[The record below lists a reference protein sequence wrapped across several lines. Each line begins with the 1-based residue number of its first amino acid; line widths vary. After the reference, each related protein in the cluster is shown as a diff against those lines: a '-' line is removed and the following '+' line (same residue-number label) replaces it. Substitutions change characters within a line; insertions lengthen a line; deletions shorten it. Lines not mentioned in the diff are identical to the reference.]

1 MLEGFAGGGPRAWT
15 REVYDP
21 GVDRHEWEGEMASLE
36 DELREDP
43 TSALP
48 DLDLLIERMLEESGY
63 DLMDPVVRDGDE
75 REIVAEFLAAREIK
89 DAYER
94 GSDELSAGD
103 IGAAI
108 GGYRAIFDYLVSTR
122 AAADAEA

>member
-1 MLEGFAGGGPRAWT
+1 M
-15 REVYDP
+15 YDP
-21 GVDRHEWEGEMASLE
+21 GVDRHEWETEMASLD
-36 DELREDP
+36 DELRDDP

-48 DLDLLIERMLEESGY
+48 DLDELVARMLNASGY
-63 DLMDPVVRDGDE
+63 DLTDPVVREGDE

-103 IGAAI
+103 IAAAI
-108 GGYRAIFDYLVSTR
+108 NGYRAIFDYIVSTR
-122 AAADAEA
+122 AAADVEA

>member
-1 MLEGFAGGGPRAWT
+1 M
-15 REVYDP
+15 YDP
-21 GVDRHEWEGEMASLE
+21 GVDRHEWEGEMASLDE
-36 DELREDP
+36 ELRDDP

-48 DLDLLIERMLEESGY
+48 DLDALVERMLEDSGY
-63 DLMDPVVRDGDE
+63 DLSDPVVREGDE

-94 GSDELSAGD
+94 GSEGLSAGD
-103 IGAAI
+103 IAAAI
-108 GGYRAIFDYLVSTR
+108 NGYRAIFDYIVSTR